1 MQNLRKTPSPFIPI
15 LIRMVLRPASVTF
28 LSIPSQLTRVIIAY
42 NFGLLK
48 VFSNLGIFV
57 NTYIANLYFVQVH
70 DYEWLSFPEIL
81 IQLLL

>member
-1 MQNLRKTPSPFIPI
+1 MSKIDMQNLRKTPSPFIPI

-57 NTYIANLYFVQVH
+57 NTYIANLYFVKQIIKYMTMN
-70 DYEWLSFPEIL
+70 D
-81 IQLLL
+81 